1 MKTSTS
7 HKKFRLSIQ
16 LMVLLAMLLEAGC
29 AGPRQPRRRLGA
41 FFGAPGGMT
50 FLEPDRLGRHHYQSS
65 SGEKVGMV
73 YTCRGGFIDIGHV
86 REAADRTAYLQQ
98 ILYSALLEGK
108 TQISYHIIEPSH
120 YTALITYPPGWHTF
134 PEEKKKALA
143 FETSVRMAQTFTHWS
158 LVWHEIL
165 TWFGF
170 ASSGIFSEHI
180 SAFSWEDTYSDLL
193 GISLAG
199 YVLRSE
205 QPYNKGM
212 TEALQRALA
221 HLEVQPASVAKEAA
235 HQIEGN
241 WYSGGFYF
249 FVEMKKRNFS
259 TGLGFR
265 PVVPLLVPGICPD
278 AVPSPLP
285 APLLSSPTPEG
296 FEADLLIYP
305 VETER
310 WKIYHILNLEPEM
323 PIRPTLHFP
332 PLLEEIRSQAQ
343 PQSRS
348 GLSTRNSASG

>member
-1 MKTSTS
+1 MSDKTCQRWL
-7 HKKFRLSIQ
+7 FWFAAPALC
-16 LMVLLAMLLEAGC
+16 LAVGC
-29 AGPRQPRRRLGA
+29 GQPGGPRSRLGS
-41 FFGAPGGMT
+41 FFGAPGGIY
-50 FLEPDRLGRHHYQSS
+50 FPEPDQLGKHNYQSPRR
-65 SGEKVGMV
+65 EKVGMV

-86 REAADRTAYLQQ
+86 REASDRTLYLQRL
-98 ILYSALLEGK
+98 LYEAIMDEK
-108 TQISYHIIEPSH
+108 TQVSYRVIEPSR
-120 YTALITYPPGWHTF
+120 YTALIAYPPGWHTF
-134 PEEKKKALA
+134 SEEKKKALA
-143 FETSVRMAQTFTHWS
+143 FEASVRMAQTFTHWS

-199 YVLRSE
+199 HVIRSK
-205 QPYNKGM
+205 QSYNKGM

-221 HLEVQPASVAKEAA
+221 HLEVQPASVAREAA
-235 HQIEGN
+235 RQIEGK

-249 FVEMKKRNFS
+249 FVEMKKRNFA

-278 AVPSPLP
+278 AIPSPLP
-285 APLLSSPTPEG
+285 APLLPSPTPEG

-310 WKIYHILNLEPEM
+310 WKIYRILNLEPEM
-323 PIRPTLHFP
+323 PIRPALHFP

-343 PQSRS
+343 PRS
-348 GLSTRNSASG
+348 SLTCRKSASG